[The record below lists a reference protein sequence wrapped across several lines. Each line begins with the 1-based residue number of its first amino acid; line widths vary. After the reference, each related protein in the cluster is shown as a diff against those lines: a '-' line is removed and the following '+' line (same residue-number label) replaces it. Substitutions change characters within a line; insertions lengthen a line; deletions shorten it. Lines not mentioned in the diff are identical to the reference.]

1 MKNGNS
7 LVGKT
12 ILLVNTG
19 SIKKRFILKRLKQMG
34 LSLVCLNKEKNWAD
48 AYVDHW
54 ILADNTN
61 HAEAIQAIKD
71 FKIANS
77 HINIEG
83 ALTFWE
89 DDVLLASKITD
100 KFNFIGIPFSAAK
113 KVRNKFLFR
122 EFCLENSL
130 PSPKHILLKSSK
142 DIAFL
147 PDNLQFPLVIKPAFG
162 ASSAYVIKVNN
173 KEELVSTY
181 DYIEQN
187 ISAKTESALTDGMDI
202 FVEEYIDGDEVDV
215 DIILQNGKV
224 KFFSISDNFQTKE
237 PFFVETGQ
245 AIPSSLPAKNQFDLL
260 EMAEETLEKL
270 GIQNGI
276 IHFEAKSTPAGPVP
290 IEINLRMGGDYV
302 YSYIKGSWG
311 IDLIENAVK
320 IALGEYLKI
329 QKPVEPIKYII
340 GQDFRSDNSGV
351 LVKLNIKDEVKRL
364 PFVEEMHFYKK
375 IGDPILAPPEGYDNL
390 GWITVAGYSLLDA
403 QDNLQKASAFINFE
417 IAKFTANSSIG
428 KTSRKNS
435 FSEALLNVDLLL
447 QAAKIEKIRRI
458 TKEDQR
464 KLYIGIAA
472 NVNKAVHNGH
482 LPIEKN
488 IEKALR
494 ERGYRTTVFDLNN
507 IEKAFLKMRASD
519 VDLIFNVGER
529 IHNSNILASYA
540 PSIFDILQ
548 IPYTGSSSLALGLS
562 MDKIQVKKLLSYHG
576 IPTPKWDYIYEINEE
591 IDSALRYPQIVKP
604 ANTDRSFGITNE
616 SVVND
621 QEERSGQLKK
631 IVEEMGSPA
640 LIEEYIEGD
649 EYDVAVLGNENVDL
663 RVLPLSRYIFR
674 DMPADLRHIFTY
686 NMKNPDV
693 SLADFGI
700 AVQRPAKNISK
711 KLETLITEIAL
722 DTYNILNCY
731 DYGLVGI
738 RVDQDDNPY
747 VLELNANP
755 PINIQDCLT
764 ETAKLTQINY
774 GDFLEEVIRMAVRRY
789 QNKPLDYRLQL
800 SQSQDNTNEPK

>member
-1 MKNGNS
+1 MKNS
-7 LVGKT
+7 LIGKI

-34 LSLVCLNKEKNWAD
+34 LIIVCLNKEKNWAD

-54 ILADNTN
+54 ILADNAN

-89 DDVLLASKITD
+89 DDVLLTSKITD
-100 KFNFIGIPFSAAK
+100 RFNFTGIPFSAAK

-122 EFCLENSL
+122 EFCLENYL

-142 DIAFL
+142 DIVFL

-187 ISAKTESALTDGMDI
+187 ISAKTESALADGMDI

-215 DIILQNGKV
+215 DIILQNGKT

-245 AIPSSLPAKNQFDLL
+245 AIPSSLPAKSQSDLL

-320 IALGEYLKI
+320 IALGEHLKI
-329 QKPVEPIKYII
+329 QKPAEPIKYII

-364 PFVEEMHFYKK
+364 SFVEEMHFYKK
-375 IGDPILAPPEGYDNL
+375 IGDPILVPPEGYDNL
-390 GWITVAGYSLLDA
+390 GWITVSGYSLLDA
-403 QDNLQKASAFINFE
+403 QDNLQKASNFVNFE

-472 NVNKAVHNGH
+472 NVNKDVHNGH

-507 IEKAFLKMRASD
+507 IEKAFLKMRASE
-519 VDLIFNVGER
+519 VDLIFNVGEK

-548 IPYTGSSSLALGLS
+548 IPYTGSSSLVLGLS

-576 IPTPKWDYIYEINEE
+576 IPTSKWDYIHEINEE
-591 IDSALRYPQIVKP
+591 IDNTLRYPQIVKP

-616 SVVND
+616 SVVNN
-621 QEERSGQLKK
+621 QEERFKQLKK
-631 IVEEMGSPA
+631 IIEEMGSPA

-649 EYDVAVLGNENVDL
+649 EYDVAVLGNKDIDL
-663 RVLPLSRYIFR
+663 RVLPLSRYIFK
-674 DMPADLRHIFTY
+674 DMPSDLRHIFTY
-686 NMKNPDV
+686 NMKNFDV

-700 AVQRPAKNISK
+700 VVQRPAKNISK

-755 PINIQDCLT
+755 SINIQDCLA

-800 SQSQDNTNEPK
+800 SQSQDNANEPK